1 MHTVR
6 STTVNYQNSV
16 YNRVITKG
24 ASKVKHYEVVAAIIE
39 HEGKILCMQRN
50 KGKFDYVSYKY
61 EFPGG
66 KIEAGEDNH
75 TALERELREEM
86 DMDISIS
93 ENDYFMTINHTYPDF
108 AITMHCYLCSLAH
121 PKFVMKE
128 HVDAKWMLPQEMHT
142 LDWAPADWPIVRRLE
157 EHFSK

>member
-1 MHTVR
+1 M
-6 STTVNYQNSV
+6 
-16 YNRVITKG
+16 
-24 ASKVKHYEVVAAIIE
+24 KHYEVVAAIIE

-75 TALERELREEM
+75 SALERELREEM
-86 DMDISIS
+86 DMDISIA
-93 ENDYFMTINHTYPDF
+93 EEDYFMTINHTYPDF
-108 AITMHCYLCSLAH
+108 SITMHCYLCSLAH

-128 HVDAKWMLPQEMHT
+128 HVDAKWMLPEDMRT
-142 LDWAPADWPIVRRLE
+142 LDWAPADWPIVKKLE

>member
-66 KIEAGEDNH
+66 KIEAGEDIIQP
-75 TALERELREEM
+75 L
-86 DMDISIS
+86 S
-93 ENDYFMTINHTYPDF
+93 ESCGKKWIWILVFLKM
-108 AITMHCYLCSLAH
+108 ITL
-121 PKFVMKE
+121 
-128 HVDAKWMLPQEMHT
+128 
-142 LDWAPADWPIVRRLE
+142 
-157 EHFSK
+157 